1 MDAQEVCLVLNISK
15 RSLQSY
21 REYGIIPCSFI
32 GGKYVYKESDLARIL
47 TQKGKQDMDGVITKQ
62 SEEYIRMM
70 EMLKKCSK
78 EIFAIQDLP
87 VPVANEV
94 YMTGE
99 QVCGMLHISSRTL
112 QKLRDEKGIAYTA
125 IGGKFLYPLS
135 KLQLLLEENYR
146 SYVR

>member
-1 MDAQEVCLVLNISK
+1 
-15 RSLQSY
+15 
-21 REYGIIPCSFI
+21 
-32 GGKYVYKESDLARIL
+32 
-47 TQKGKQDMDGVITKQ
+47 MDGVITKQ
-62 SEEYIRMM
+62 SEEYIGMM

-99 QVCGMLHISSRTL
+99 QVWHISSRTL

>member
-1 MDAQEVCLVLNISK
+1 
-15 RSLQSY
+15 
-21 REYGIIPCSFI
+21 
-32 GGKYVYKESDLARIL
+32 
-47 TQKGKQDMDGVITKQ
+47 MDGVITKQ

-135 KLQLLLEENYR
+135 KLQL
-146 SYVR
+146 